1 MSDTISY
8 ERLVEKAL
16 LSVVR
21 DALKIAGTD
30 GLPGNHHFYITFK
43 TRREG
48 VVLSDR
54 LIQAYPEE
62 MTIVLQHE
70 FSNLEI
76 TDKSFSVTLS
86 FGNIPERITIPF
98 DAVASFADPH
108 AQVAVSFQV
117 DLKQKNLLPLRK
129 KQRRRKRNRRRKT
142 AKMTM
147 SSVSARSGKRSDSC
161 FSLPL
166 HRCAGYTPNP
176 FRCVTVFSAFPPL
189 FSKTWHLKRF
199 GMFRICCAGIICR
212 RFVRFLMTAKPRQ
225 TNALPLWNS

>member
-108 AQVAVSFQV
+108 AQFAVSFQV
-117 DLKQKNLLPLRK
+117 DLKQAAEEPPPAPKKTEKKKKESEKKDSEDDNVVSLSAFRK
-129 KQRRRKRNRRRKT
+129 KK
-142 AKMTM
+142 
-147 SSVSARSGKRSDSC
+147 
-161 FSLPL
+161 
-166 HRCAGYTPNP
+166 
-176 FRCVTVFSAFPPL
+176 
-189 FSKTWHLKRF
+189 
-199 GMFRICCAGIICR
+199 
-212 RFVRFLMTAKPRQ
+212 
-225 TNALPLWNS
+225 